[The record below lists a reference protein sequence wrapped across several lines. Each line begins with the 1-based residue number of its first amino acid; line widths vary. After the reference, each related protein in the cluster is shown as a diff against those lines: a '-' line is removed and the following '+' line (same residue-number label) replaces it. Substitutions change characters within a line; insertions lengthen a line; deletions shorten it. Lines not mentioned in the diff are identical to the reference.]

1 MNSDAWLPMHC
12 DLGRAC
18 YPSPTSLAVGLFM
31 NNTSESR
38 TVVLVEDEAALRE
51 NYRYALEKAGYHV
64 IDFAAADTALDACR
78 KALPDLA
85 IIDIGLGNDSEAGF
99 GLCQALRTLSPQLP
113 IMFLTARDSELDVIS
128 GLRLGADD
136 YLTKDIS
143 LQQIIT
149 RVNTL
154 LRRVDALKAPT
165 ESSIQKMAEL
175 TLDHDRLLA
184 AWSGTKVDL
193 TVTEFWL
200 VACLVKHPGQVKSR
214 QQLMDAANLVLDDQ
228 TITAHV
234 KRIRKKFVHL
244 DKSFSAIQTVYGLGY
259 RWLDTDTAV

>member
-1 MNSDAWLPMHC
+1 MQKHIAI
-12 DLGRAC
+12 
-18 YPSPTSLAVGLFM
+18 
-31 NNTSESR
+31 
-38 TVVLVEDEAALRE
+38 VEDQPAIRE
-51 NYRYALEKAGYHV
+51 NYVDAFTRQGYRVSGFSNRQQAL
-64 IDFAAADTALDACR
+64 TAFTHT
-78 KALPDLA
+78 LPDLV
-85 IIDIGLGNDSEAGF
+85 IIDINLGSEVEGGF
-99 GLCQALRTLSPQLP
+99 ELCRELRARSNSLP
-113 IMFLTARDSELDVIS
+113 IIFLTARDSELDAIS

-165 ESSIQKMAEL
+165 ENAVQQVAEL
-175 TLDHDRLLA
+175 TLDNERLLA
-184 AWSGTKVDL
+184 SWNETKVEL

-200 VACLVKHPGQVKSR
+200 VACLAKHPGQVKSR

-234 KRIRKKFVHL
+234 KRIRKKFVQL
-244 DKSFSAIQTVYGLGY
+244 DKEFSAIQTVYGLGY
-259 RWLDTDTAV
+259 RWLDTDTAG

>member
-1 MNSDAWLPMHC
+1 MKPHC
-12 DLGRAC
+12 
-18 YPSPTSLAVGLFM
+18 
-31 NNTSESR
+31 ER
-38 TVVLVEDEAALRE
+38 T
-51 NYRYALEKAGYHV
+51 
-64 IDFAAADTALDACR
+64 TA
-78 KALPDLA
+78 
-85 IIDIGLGNDSEAGF
+85 IGLGNDSEAGF

-165 ESSIQKMAEL
+165 ESPVQQVAEL
-175 TLDHDRLLA
+175 TLDHDRLIA
-184 AWSGTKVDL
+184 AWTGEKVDL

-200 VACLVKHPGQVKSR
+200 VACLAKHPGQVKSR

-234 KRIRKKFVHL
+234 KRIRKKFVQINA
-244 DKSFSAIQTVYGLGY
+244 SFSAIQTVYGLGY
-259 RWLDTDTAV
+259 RWLDTDTAG

>member
-1 MNSDAWLPMHC
+1 MK
-12 DLGRAC
+12 
-18 YPSPTSLAVGLFM
+18 
-31 NNTSESR
+31 NTPETR
-38 TVVLVEDEAALRE
+38 TIVLVEDEDALRE
-51 NYRYALEKAGYHV
+51 NYRLALEKAGFHV
-64 IDFAAADTALDACR
+64 IDFAAANTALEACR

-85 IIDIGLGNDSEAGF
+85 LIDIGLGNDSEAGF

-165 ESSIQKMAEL
+165 ENAVQQVAEL
-175 TLDHDRLLA
+175 TLDNERLLA
-184 AWSGTKVDL
+184 SWNETKVEL

-200 VACLVKHPGQVKSR
+200 VACLAKHPGQVKSR

-234 KRIRKKFVHL
+234 KRIRKKFVQL
-244 DKSFSAIQTVYGLGY
+244 DKEFSAIQTVYGLGY
-259 RWLDTDTAV
+259 RWLDTDTAG

>member
-1 MNSDAWLPMHC
+1 MVNSSD
-12 DLGRAC
+12 
-18 YPSPTSLAVGLFM
+18 T
-31 NNTSESR
+31 R

-51 NYRYALEKAGYHV
+51 NYRLALETAGYHV
-64 IDFAAADTALDACR
+64 IDFSAAETALAAC
-78 KALPDLA
+78 KKNLPDLA
-85 IIDIGLGNDSEAGF
+85 LIDIGLGNDSEAGF
-99 GLCQALRTLSPQLP
+99 GLCQSLRALSPQLP

-154 LRRVDALKAPT
+154 LRRVDALKAHT
-165 ESSIQKMAEL
+165 ETAVQTVAEL

-184 AWSGTKVDL
+184 SWSGDKVEL

-200 VACLVKHPGQVKSR
+200 VACLAKNPGQVKSR

-234 KRIRKKFVHL
+234 KRIRKKFVRL
-244 DKSFSAIQTVYGLGY
+244 DKDFSAIQTVYGLGY
-259 RWLDTDTAV
+259 RWLDTDTAA

>member
-1 MNSDAWLPMHC
+1 M
-12 DLGRAC
+12 
-18 YPSPTSLAVGLFM
+18 TSS
-31 NNTSESR
+31 NPR

-51 NYRYALEKAGYHV
+51 NYRFALERAGYRV
-64 IDFAAADTALDACR
+64 VDFSAADTALAAC
-78 KALPDLA
+78 KKSLPDLA
-85 IIDIGLGNDSEAGF
+85 LIDIALGNESEAGF
-99 GLCQALRTLSPQLP
+99 GLCQSLRALSAQLP

-149 RVNTL
+149 RVSTL
-154 LRRVDALKAPT
+154 LRRVDALSAPT
-165 ESSIQKMAEL
+165 TTAVQHLAEL

-184 AWSGTKVDL
+184 SWSNQKVDL

-200 VACLVKHPGQVKSR
+200 VACLAKHPGQVKSR
-214 QQLMDAANLVLDDQ
+214 QQLMEAANLVLDDQ

-244 DKSFSAIQTVYGLGY
+244 DGNFSAIQTVYGLGY
-259 RWLDTDTAV
+259 RWLDNDTAA

>member
-1 MNSDAWLPMHC
+1 MISHSD
-12 DLGRAC
+12 
-18 YPSPTSLAVGLFM
+18 T
-31 NNTSESR
+31 R

-51 NYRYALEKAGYHV
+51 NYRFALEKAGFTV
-64 IDFAAADTALDACR
+64 SDFAAADTALDACR
-78 KALPDLA
+78 QSMPDLA
-85 IIDIGLGNDSEAGF
+85 LIDIGLGNDSEAGF
-99 GLCQALRTLSPQLP
+99 SLCQELRALSPQLP

-154 LRRVDALKAPT
+154 LRRVDAFRAPT
-165 ESSIQKMAEL
+165 ESPVQNIAEL
-175 TLDHDRLLA
+175 SLDHDRLLA
-184 AWSGTKVDL
+184 AWGGQKVEL

-200 VACLVKHPGQVKSR
+200 VACLARHPGQVKSR

-228 TITAHV
+228 TITAHI
-234 KRIRKKFVHL
+234 KRIRKKFLQVNE
-244 DKSFSAIQTVYGLGY
+244 KFAAIQTVYGLGY
-259 RWLDTDTAV
+259 RWLDTDTAA